1 MIRITISLNMFSLL
15 CVLLEIWRE
24 TEGELDAFETGDGYV
39 DANIPAHSSE
49 SILLKLLTIPSS
61 ITRKILYI

>member
-1 MIRITISLNMFSLL
+1 MIRTTISLDIFSLL

-39 DANIPAHSSE
+39 DTNIPAHSSE
-49 SILLKLLTIPSS
+49 SISF
-61 ITRKILYI
+61 